1 MTIPAA
7 PTVPVPTSSTFATDA
22 YAFTQ
27 WQAELGPAIDAET
40 ARLNALAFGSYN
52 ATSTTSLTV
61 GTGSKSLTVDTGKGY
76 AVGQAVMIASTA
88 GPTNYLTG
96 QVTSYDSGTGA
107 LVVNV
112 TSVAGSGTVAAW
124 TVSVSAVVAGGGVSP
139 YSIVVLTS
147 GTSWTCPAGV
157 TRAVLTV
164 VGGCGGGGSAT
175 STGGPGGG
183 GAGGFARAI
192 VSLTPATSYTYSIG
206 GAGSAGPAGGAGG
219 TGGNSTFVI
228 ASDTFTGAGGLGGG
242 GSTSSAAGQ
251 GGAGGGGTAPY
262 GVSGYGAT
270 GTGGDTGASN
280 IAGEGGVSIIGT
292 KGGNNSA
299 AGEAGKIVLELYK

>member
-52 ATSTTSLTV
+52 ATSTTSLTI

-124 TVSVSAVVAGGGVSP
+124 TVSVAAVVAGGGVSP
-139 YSIVVLTS
+139 DSIVVLTS
-147 GTSWTCPAGV
+147 GTSWTCPDGV
-157 TRAVLTV
+157 TKARLRLV
-164 VGGCGGGGSAT
+164 GGGGGGGIFG
-175 STGGPGGG
+175 STGVDGGSGGSGGYVEAIFSVAPSTSYAYAVGSGGG
-183 GAGGFARAI
+183 DSSAGGTTTFTANAI
-192 VSLTPATSYTYSIG
+192 TYTAS
-206 GAGSAGPAGGAGG
+206 GGAGG
-219 TGGNSTFVI
+219 TS
-228 ASDTFTGAGGLGGG
+228 AS
-242 GSTSSAAGQ
+242 
-251 GGAGGGGTAPY
+251 GGAGGTASGSGAFVANGLRGEGSATRDTGSGAYGTDTPSMLSFYGRGGRGGST
-262 GVSGYGAT
+262 T
-270 GTGGDTGASN
+270 GTGLPGESGA
-280 IAGEGGVSIIGT
+280 II
-292 KGGNNSA
+292 
-299 AGEAGKIVLELYK
+299 LELYK